1 MSASRPASRKNT
13 AIWLQG
19 LACGALLAFASP
31 TALLL
36 AVMLCPAIACHLA
49 DTGAEKG
56 TARAVGAA
64 CGAFTLSPLWHLWLA
79 MDRMDAA
86 IAILCT
92 PVTLCLAW
100 GAGAIAWAL
109 CQVLPV
115 VIRTTWD
122 AREALR
128 AKTLAAEL
136 QTLREEWD
144 LNE

>member
-1 MSASRPASRKNT
+1 MSGTRPARSRNS

-36 AVMLCPAIACHLA
+36 AVMLCPAIACTLA
-49 DTGAEKG
+49 DTGTDKG
-56 TARAVGAA
+56 MSRAVAAA
-64 CGAFTLSPLWHLWLA
+64 CAAFTLGPLWHLWLA
-79 MDRMDAA
+79 LDRMDAA

-92 PVTLCLAW
+92 PTSVCLAW

-115 VIRTTWD
+115 IIRTTWD
-122 AREALR
+122 AREDLR
-128 AKTLAAEL
+128 AKSLAAEL